1 MCPLLLVEEQWKI
14 SSLLSLSDNTQS
26 IDGSIL
32 LVSKGSKKVV
42 WKINFLF
49 TRAKLARAEDYVV
62 STSI

>member
-49 TRAKLARAEDYVV
+49 TRAKRARAEDYVV